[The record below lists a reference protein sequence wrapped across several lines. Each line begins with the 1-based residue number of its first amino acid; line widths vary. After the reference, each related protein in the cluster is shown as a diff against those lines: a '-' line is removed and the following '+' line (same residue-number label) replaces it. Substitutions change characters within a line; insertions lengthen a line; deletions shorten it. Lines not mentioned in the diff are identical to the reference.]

1 MEAKDYL
8 KYIVEEIHSTVFATV
23 DQEGRPITCAID
35 MMDWD
40 EGGLYFLTAKGKN
53 FYDRLKANENIAF
66 TAMKGEDTL
75 SCVAVSVQ
83 GKANEIGPDS
93 LPDLFRKNPYMEKI
107 YPDVR
112 SRGALTVFKISEGT
126 GEWFDLSKQPVERA
140 SFSFGGA
147 RQGAEGYFV
156 TDQCIGC
163 KLCYARCPQKCID
176 ITGIP
181 VRILQKHCL
190 HCGNCLEI
198 CPAGAVERRQGACG
212 KAGME

>member
-23 DQEGRPITCAID
+23 DQEGRPVTCAID

-112 SRGALTVFKISEGT
+112 SRGALYLT
-126 GEWFDLSKQPVERA
+126 
-140 SFSFGGA
+140 
-147 RQGAEGYFV
+147 
-156 TDQCIGC
+156 
-163 KLCYARCPQKCID
+163 
-176 ITGIP
+176 
-181 VRILQKHCL
+181 
-190 HCGNCLEI
+190 
-198 CPAGAVERRQGACG
+198 
-212 KAGME
+212 